1 MATNN
6 KRITVS
12 DLDFDTIKAN
22 LKTFLQGQSEFSDYD
37 FEGSG
42 LSVLLDVLAYNTH
55 YNGVYTNLAV
65 NEVFLDSASKRA
77 SVVSLAKMLGYVPR
91 SAKCARAVVNVTI
104 TSPTSSPSTVTLP
117 ANQAFNTSIDG
128 VSYTFYNRSAVTTAR
143 NTAGNYTFSNL
154 AIVEGTPLQYKY
166 TVASGVRYIIPNA
179 NMDIDTLTVRVQE
192 NANSDFFQVYTR
204 AQSLTDASSTTKVYF
219 IKEIDDG
226 LYEISFGD
234 GVIGQQLDN
243 GNVITLDYFV
253 SGLEAA
259 NTAGN
264 FTYGGTSLLGSGLSV
279 TTVSRATGG
288 ASPEDINSIK
298 YNAPRMYAAQNRAVT
313 PDDYKAIILSQFPE
327 AASVAVWGG
336 EDNDPPIYGK
346 TFICIKPRDASKLT
360 NLQKEFVVNNILE
373 QRNIVSITPEIIDP
387 EYFNVKVTS
396 YVYYNPRETTK
407 TPTQIETI
415 VKDAILNYNNTELEK
430 FDGVLRF
437 SKLSRIIDSA
447 DPAIINNTS
456 RIMVR
461 RQFAP
466 VYNISSEYKLNL
478 INPISQDGGKQG
490 DVFASTGFFIPN
502 STRVHYL
509 DDDANG
515 NIRLYYIGPNFD
527 KVIADPAIGTIEYE
541 AGRVVVRNLTI
552 TALDDVIF
560 EMQVKPESYDV
571 VSALNQIVQIDPT
584 LLIVEAIAD
593 QTANGDLRAGYNYD
607 FQSIRS

>member
-1 MATNN
+1 MANTN

-12 DLDFDTIKAN
+12 DLDFDNIKAN

-65 NEVFLDSASKRA
+65 NEMFLDSASKRA

-91 SAKCARAVVNVTI
+91 SAKCATAVVNVTI
-104 TSPTSSPSTVTLP
+104 TSPTSSPGTVTLP

-128 VSYTFYNRSAVTTAR
+128 VSYTFYNRSAVTTGR
-143 NTAGNYTFSNL
+143 NTAGNYTFSNVS
-154 AIVEGTPLQYKY
+154 IVEGTPLQYKY
-166 TVASGVRYIIPNA
+166 TVAAGVRYIIPNA

-192 NANSDFFQVYTR
+192 NANSDLFEVFTR
-204 AQSLTDASSTTKVYF
+204 AESITEATGTTKVYF

-234 GVIGQQLDN
+234 GVIGHPINN
-243 GNVITLDYFV
+243 GNVVTLDYLV
-253 SGLEAA
+253 SDLEAP
-259 NTAGN
+259 NTASN
-264 FTYGGTSLLGSGLSV
+264 FTYGGVSLLGSGLSV
-279 TTVSRATGG
+279 TTISRATGG
-288 ASPEDINSIK
+288 AASEDINSIK
-298 YNAPRMYAAQNRAVT
+298 FNAPRMYAAQNRAVT

-336 EDNDPPIYGK
+336 EDNDPPVYGK
-346 TFICIKPRDASKLT
+346 TYICIKPQDASKLT
-360 NLQKEFVVNNILE
+360 NLQKEFVVNNILQ

-387 EYFNVKVTS
+387 EYFNIKVTS
-396 YVYYNPRETTK
+396 FVYYNPRETTK

-415 VKDAILNYNNTELEK
+415 VKDAIMNYNNTELEK

-437 SKLSRIIDSA
+437 SKLSRIIDAA
-447 DPAIINNTS
+447 DPAITNNIS

-466 VYNISSEYKLNL
+466 AYNISSEYKLNL
-478 INPISQDGGKQG
+478 INPISQDGGRQG

-502 STRVHYL
+502 STQVHYL

-515 NIRLYYIGPNFD
+515 NVRLYYVGPNFD
-527 KVIADPAIGTIEYE
+527 KVIVNPSIGTIEYE
-541 AGRVVVRNLTI
+541 LGRVVVRNLTI

-584 LLIVEAIAD
+584 LLRVEAIAD

>member
-1 MATNN
+1 MAINN

-12 DLDFDTIKAN
+12 DLDFDSIKAN

-42 LSVLLDVLAYNTH
+42 LSVLLDILAYNTH

-65 NEVFLDSASKRA
+65 NESFLDSASKRA

-91 SAKCARAVVNVTI
+91 SAKCATATVNASI
-104 TSPTSSPSTVTLP
+104 SAPTSNPSTVTLP

-128 VSYTFYNRSAVTTAR
+128 QSYTFYNRSAVTVAR
-143 NTAGNYTFSNL
+143 NTAGNYNFSNL
-154 AIVEGTPLQYKY
+154 EIVEGTPLQYKY
-166 TVASGVRYIIPNA
+166 TVAAGLRYIVPNA
-179 NMDIDTLTVRVQE
+179 NLDIATLTVRVQE
-192 NANSDFFQVYTR
+192 NANSDLFEVYTR
-204 AQSLTDASSTTKVYF
+204 AESLTDVTSVTKVYF

-234 GVIGQQLDN
+234 GVLGHALDN
-243 GNVITLDYFV
+243 GNVVTLDYFV
-253 SGLEAA
+253 SSLDAPNSA
-259 NTAGN
+259 FN
-264 FTYGGTSLLGSGLSV
+264 FTYGGTSLLGSTLSV
-279 TTVSRATGG
+279 TTLSRASGG
-288 ASPEDINSIK
+288 APSEDINSIK
-298 YNAPRMYAAQNRAVT
+298 FNAPRMYAAQNRAVT
-313 PDDYKAIILSQFPE
+313 PDDYKAIILSQFPD

-336 EDNDPPIYGK
+336 EDNDPPVFGK
-346 TFICIKPRDASKLT
+346 TFICIKPVDASKLT
-360 NLQKEFVVNNILE
+360 NLQKTFVINNILE
-373 QRNIVSITPEIIDP
+373 QRNIVSITPEIVDP

-396 YVYYNPRETTK
+396 FVYYNPRETTK

-415 VKDAILNYNNTELEK
+415 VKDAILNYNATELEK

-437 SKLSRIIDSA
+437 SKLSRIIDAA
-447 DPAIINNTS
+447 DPAITNNTS

-466 VYNISSEYKLNL
+466 VFNISSQYKLNL

-502 STRVHYL
+502 STQVHYL

-527 KVIADPAIGTIEYE
+527 KVIVDPSIGTIEYE

-584 LLIVEAIAD
+584 LLVVEAIAD

>member
-1 MATNN
+1 MAINN

-65 NEVFLDSASKRA
+65 NESFLDSASKRA

-91 SAKCARAVVNVTI
+91 SAKCATAVVNATI
-104 TSPTSSPSTVTLP
+104 TSPTSSPSTITLP

-128 VSYTFYNRSAVTTAR
+128 QTYTFYNRSAVTVAR
-143 NTAGNYTFSNL
+143 NTAGNYVFSNL
-154 AIVEGTPLQYKY
+154 PIVEGTPLQYKY
-166 TVASGVRYIIPNA
+166 TAANGIRYIVPNA
-179 NMDIDTLTVRVQE
+179 NVDLDTLTVRVQE
-192 NANSDFFQVYTR
+192 NANADFFQVFTR
-204 AQSLTDASSTTKVYF
+204 SEALTEVTSLSKVYF

-234 GVIGQQLDN
+234 GVLGQQLEN

-253 SGLEAA
+253 SSLEEPNSAI
-259 NTAGN
+259 N
-264 FTYGGTSLLGSGLSV
+264 FTYGGASLLGSNLSV
-279 TTVSRATGG
+279 TPVSRATGG
-288 ASPEDINSIK
+288 APSEDINSIK
-298 YNAPRMYAAQNRAVT
+298 FNAPRMYAAQNRAVT
-313 PDDYKAIILSQFPE
+313 PDDYKTIILSQFPE

-336 EDNDPPIYGK
+336 ENNDPPVYGK
-346 TFICIKPRDASKLT
+346 TYICIKPRDANKLT
-360 NLQKEFVVNNILE
+360 NLQKATVISNILE
-373 QRNIVSITPEIIDP
+373 RRNIVSITPEIIDP
-387 EYFNVKVTS
+387 EYFNIKVTS
-396 YVYYNPRETTK
+396 FVYYNPRETTK

-415 VKDAILNYNNTELEK
+415 VKDAILNYNATELEK

-447 DPAIINNTS
+447 DPAIVNNTS

-466 VYNISSEYKLNL
+466 VFNISSEYKLNL

-490 DVFASTGFFIPN
+490 DVFSSTGFFIPN
-502 STRVHYL
+502 STLVHYL

-515 NIRLYYIGPNFD
+515 NVRLYYIGSNFD
-527 KVIADPAIGTIEYE
+527 KVIVNPSIGTIDYE
-541 AGRVVVRNLTI
+541 GGRVVVRALTI
-552 TALDDVIF
+552 TALADVIF

-593 QTANGDLRAGYNYD
+593 QTINGDLRAGYNYD

>member
-91 SAKCARAVVNVTI
+91 SAKCATAVVNVTI
-104 TSPTSSPSTVTLP
+104 TAPTSSPSTVTLP

-154 AIVEGTPLQYKY
+154 SIVEGTPLQYKY

-396 YVYYNPRETTK
+396 FVYYNPRETTK

-447 DPAIINNTS
+447 DPSIINNTS

-527 KVIADPAIGTIEYE
+527 KVIAEPAIGTIDYA

>member
-91 SAKCARAVVNVTI
+91 SAKCATAVVNATI
-104 TSPTSSPSTVTLP
+104 TAPTSSPSTVTLP

-143 NTAGNYTFSNL
+143 NTAGNYVFSNL
-154 AIVEGTPLQYKY
+154 PIVEGTPLQYKY
-166 TVASGVRYIIPNA
+166 TVAAGVRYIIPNA

-192 NANSDFFQVYTR
+192 NANADLFEVYTR
-204 AQSLTDASSTTKVYF
+204 AESLTAATSTTKVYF

-253 SGLEAA
+253 SNLEAA
-259 NTAGN
+259 NSAGN
-264 FTYGGTSLLGSGLSV
+264 FTYGGASLLGSNLSV

-298 YNAPRMYAAQNRAVT
+298 FNAPRMYAAQNRAVT

-336 EDNDPPIYGK
+336 EDNDPPVFGK
-346 TFICIKPRDASKLT
+346 TYICIKPQEASKLT
-360 NLQKEFVVNNILE
+360 NLQKEFVVNNILQ

-387 EYFNVKVTS
+387 EYFNIKVTS
-396 YVYYNPRETTK
+396 FVYYNPRETTK

-437 SKLSRIIDSA
+437 SKLSRIIDDA
-447 DPAIINNTS
+447 DPAITNNTS

-502 STRVHYL
+502 STLVHYL
-509 DDDANG
+509 DDDAVG
-515 NIRLYYIGPNFD
+515 NVRLYYVGPNFD
-527 KVIADPAIGTIEYE
+527 KVIVNPAIGTIEYE

>member
-91 SAKCARAVVNVTI
+91 SAKCATAVVNATI
-104 TSPTSSPSTVTLP
+104 TAPTSSPSTITLP

-143 NTAGNYTFSNL
+143 NTAGNYVFSNL
-154 AIVEGTPLQYKY
+154 PIVEGTPLQYKY
-166 TVASGVRYIIPNA
+166 TVAAGVRYIIPNA

-192 NANSDFFQVYTR
+192 NANADLFEVYTR
-204 AQSLTDASSTTKVYF
+204 AESLTDATSVTKVYF

-253 SGLEAA
+253 SDLEAA
-259 NTAGN
+259 NSAGN
-264 FTYGGTSLLGSGLSV
+264 FTYGGTSLLGSNLSV

-298 YNAPRMYAAQNRAVT
+298 FNAPRMYAAQNRAVT

-336 EDNDPPIYGK
+336 EDNDPPVYGK
-346 TFICIKPRDASKLT
+346 TYICIKPRDASKLT

-387 EYFNVKVTS
+387 EYFNIKVTS

-415 VKDAILNYNNTELEK
+415 VKDAILNYNATELEK

-509 DDDANG
+509 DDDAVG

-527 KVIADPAIGTIEYE
+527 KVIVDPSIGTIEYE

-584 LLIVEAIAD
+584 LLEVEAIAD

>member
-1 MATNN
+1 MAINN

-55 YNGVYTNLAV
+55 YNGIYTNLAV
-65 NEVFLDSASKRA
+65 NETFLDSANKRA

-91 SAKCARAVVNVTI
+91 SSKCATAVVNASI

-117 ANQAFNTSIDG
+117 ANQAFTTSIDG
-128 VSYTFYNRSAVTTAR
+128 VTYTFYNRSAVTTAR

-154 AIVEGTPLQYKY
+154 LIVEGTPLQYKY

-192 NANSDFFQVYTR
+192 NANSDLFQVYTR
-204 AQSLTDASSTTKVYF
+204 SGSLTDVSSSTKVYF

-234 GVIGQQLDN
+234 GVIGQQLET

-253 SGLEAA
+253 SSLEEA
-259 NTAGN
+259 NSASN
-264 FTYGGTSLLGSGLSV
+264 FTYGGTTLLGSGLTV
-279 TTVSRATGG
+279 TTVSRASGG

-298 YNAPRMYAAQNRAVT
+298 FNAPRMYAAQNRAVT

-336 EDNDPPIYGK
+336 EDNDPPVYGK
-346 TFICIKPRDASKLT
+346 TFICVKPRDANKLT
-360 NLQKEFVVNNILE
+360 NLQKLFIVNNILE

-396 YVYYNPRETTK
+396 FVYYNPRETTK

-415 VKDAILNYNNTELEK
+415 VKDAILNYNDTELEK

-447 DPAIINNTS
+447 DPAIINNTT

-461 RQFAP
+461 RQFTP
-466 VYNISSEYKLNL
+466 VFNISSEYRLNL

-490 DVFASTGFFIPN
+490 DVFSSTGFFVPN

-509 DDDANG
+509 DDDAVG

-527 KVIADPAIGTIEYE
+527 KVIVNPSIGTIEYE
-541 AGRVVVRNLTI
+541 AGRVIVRNLTI

-571 VSALNQIVQIDPT
+571 VSALNQVVQIDPT
-584 LLIVEAIAD
+584 LLTVEAIAD
-593 QTANGDLRAGYNYD
+593 QTINGDLRAGYNYD

>member
-1 MATNN
+1 MAINN

-65 NEVFLDSASKRA
+65 NEMFLDSASKRA

-91 SAKCARAVVNVTI
+91 SAKCAAAVVNATI
-104 TSPTSSPSTVTLP
+104 TAPTSSPSTITLP

-128 VSYTFYNRSAVTTAR
+128 VSYTFYNRSAVTTGR
-143 NTAGNYTFSNL
+143 NNAGNYTFSNL
-154 AIVEGTPLQYKY
+154 SIVEGTPLQYKY
-166 TVASGVRYIIPNA
+166 TVAAGVRYIIPNA

-192 NANSDFFQVYTR
+192 NANSDVFQVYTR
-204 AQSLTDASSTTKVYF
+204 AESLTSVTETTKVYF

-226 LYEISFGD
+226 LYEISFGN
-234 GVIGQQLDN
+234 GILGTELAT
-243 GNVITLDYFV
+243 GNVITLNYFV
-253 SGLEAA
+253 SNLDAP
-259 NTAGN
+259 NTASN
-264 FTYGGTSLLGSGLSV
+264 FSYGGTSLLGSNLSV

-288 ASPEDINSIK
+288 AASEDINSIK
-298 YNAPRMYAAQNRAVT
+298 FNAPRIYAAQNRAVT
-313 PDDYKAIILSQFPE
+313 PEDYKAIILSQFPD
-327 AASVAVWGG
+327 ASSVAVWGG
-336 EDNDPPIYGK
+336 ENNDPPIYGK
-346 TFICIKPRDASKLT
+346 TFICVKPRDANKLT
-360 NLQKEFVVNNILE
+360 NLQKDIIVNNILD

-387 EYFNVKVTS
+387 EYFNIKVTS
-396 YVYYNPRETTK
+396 FVYYNPRETTK

-415 VKDAILNYNNTELEK
+415 VKDAILNYNNTDLEK

-447 DPAIINNTS
+447 DPAIVNNTS

-461 RQFAP
+461 RQFTP

-490 DVFASTGFFIPN
+490 DVFSSTGFFIPN

-509 DDDANG
+509 DDDAVG

-527 KVIADPAIGTIEYE
+527 KVIVDSSIGTIDYE

-584 LLIVEAIAD
+584 LLKVEAIAD
-593 QTANGDLRAGYNYD
+593 QTINGDLRAGYNYD